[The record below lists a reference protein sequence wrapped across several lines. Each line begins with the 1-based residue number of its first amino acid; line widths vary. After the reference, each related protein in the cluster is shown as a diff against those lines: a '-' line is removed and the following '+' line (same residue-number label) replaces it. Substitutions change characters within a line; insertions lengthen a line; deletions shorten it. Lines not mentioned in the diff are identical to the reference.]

1 MEQQTII
8 IIITFI
14 LVNRWNKYLK
24 FKETQELTMIS
35 NHQIIQKNHQMTY
48 KYIFNLQIKQKKN
61 LAIFW
66 IPNIE
71 RMKIN

>member
-1 MEQQTII
+1 MEQQI

-14 LVNRWNKYLK
+14 LGNRWNKYLK

-48 KYIFNLQIKQKKN
+48 KYIFN
-61 LAIFW
+61 
-66 IPNIE
+66 
-71 RMKIN
+71 